1 MLFDLR
7 GRGRRRTVQAI
18 YLTLAILMG
27 GGLVLFGI
35 GGETAGGLL
44 DGLGLTQGGSGNTGD
59 DAFKKRVERARKQ
72 TQQNPRDAAAW
83 AALAR
88 AHYQLAGFGNN
99 FDNQTQQF
107 KSGGK
112 KELRQA
118 AAAWERY
125 LALNPPKPDD
135 SLASFMVL
143 AFDTTGLNQPAQGVK
158 AAEIVA
164 TARPSPATYC
174 FYAAFAYAA
183 GQPRIGDLASAE
195 AVKRTPAAG
204 REQVKAQLA
213 EAKKQGAKIVPS
225 LVCGAGGGGS
235 QTG

>member
-59 DAFKKRVERARKQ
+59 DAFQKRIERAQKQ
-72 TQQNPRDAAAW
+72 TRQSPRNPAAW

-88 AHYQLAGFGNN
+88 AHYQLAGLGDN
-99 FDNQTQQF
+99 FNSETQQF
-107 KSGGK
+107 TSEGK
-112 KELRQA
+112 KQLQKA

-125 LALNPPKPDD
+125 LALKPARPDD
-135 SLASFMVL
+135 GLASFMVQ
-143 AFDTTGLNQPAQGVK
+143 AYDTTGLNQAAKGVQ

-164 TARPSPATYC
+164 TARPSPASYC

-183 GQPRIGDLASAE
+183 EQARIGDLATAE
-195 AVKRTPAAG
+195 AIKRSPPAI
-204 REQVKAQLA
+204 RRQVKTTLAQ
-213 EAKKQGAKIVPS
+213 AKQQGKQAVPS
-225 LVCGAGGGGS
+225 LICGAGGGS